1 MLHYAS
7 HKGLFEMV
15 DGLVR
20 AGVPHEVKNN
30 EGKTAL
36 DIAKDHLD
44 ITTRDGYEAAGVYKN
59 IVDRLE
65 LAASGETPESVLAKQ
80 DVAKMTSK
88 DLRDAIE
95 KVAAKD
101 EKVKKELEKCV
112 EKEHLVELFKRLFQD
127 KKKGWFSALL

>member
-1 MLHYAS
+1 M
-7 HKGLFEMV
+7 
-15 DGLVR
+15 
-20 AGVPHEVKNN
+20 
-30 EGKTAL
+30 
-36 DIAKDHLD
+36 
-44 ITTRDGYEAAGVYKN
+44 
-59 IVDRLE
+59 
-65 LAASGETPESVLAKQ
+65 SVLAKQ